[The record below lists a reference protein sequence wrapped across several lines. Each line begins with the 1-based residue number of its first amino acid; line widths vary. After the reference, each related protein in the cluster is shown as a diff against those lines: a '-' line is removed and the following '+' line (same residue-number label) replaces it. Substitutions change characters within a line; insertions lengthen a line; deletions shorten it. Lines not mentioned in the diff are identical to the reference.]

1 MLIPVHVWIIHERFW
16 VVKGGMGGGRG
27 VGEGRKRR
35 RPGGRS
41 VMLQIPL
48 GCARGRPHFVRND
61 NGGGG
66 FGSKLPKHRGA
77 RGLRQQALPQ
87 VVSAT
92 FGGRACVRLGRT
104 SDIPAL
110 QIGGGGTLWEAGGG
124 AGPPGGRCWEE
135 GGAAGAALAAW
146 AGGTLLPHMLGAVV
160 GRESAVQ
167 YRYST
172 RRLGACATNRR
183 HNPARMGRR
192 CSPTAPAGHT
202 PSGPRTHG
210 ENLRGRPGRQEG
222 GGGCGSSL
230 RRALRQ
236 GRTGDAFTDPPPAIG
251 YSTPQ
256 PPTASFC
263 RSRRP
268 DRRSFGPR
276 GAQADCGLC
285 PTSPR
290 ARSVQPHCGKHS
302 VVPANHSHR
311 IPRGTRYPS
320 GGDGRKASPAPRTLP
335 RSTRAWGRS
344 CRRSANR
351 GWSLGRR

>member
-1 MLIPVHVWIIHERFW
+1 MWGR
-16 VVKGGMGGGRG
+16 GARGGGRG
-27 VGEGRKRR
+27 AARLCYRFPSAALGAGLTSFGMTTVEGVSGASSRNT
-35 RPGGRS
+35 GGR
-41 VMLQIPL
+41 
-48 GCARGRPHFVRND
+48 
-61 NGGGG
+61 GG
-66 FGSKLPKHRGA
+66 FGSKPYRKLY
-77 RGLRQQALPQ
+77 QQP
-87 VVSAT
+87 SAGVRASAW
-92 FGGRACVRLGRT
+92 GGRPTFPPYRSEEGGRCGRRGVG
-104 SDIPAL
+104 P
-110 QIGGGGTLWEAGGG
+110 
-124 AGPPGGRCWEE
+124 GPPGGRCWEE